1 MVAGETRGLVL
12 TEDEALDLLM
22 FLVSSAE
29 ICLTEPTHY
38 GTFRLID
45 AASRLAGSVLGH
57 DPARSADFLRRFKAE
72 VDTKKGWMMWDR
84 EEYDEFLR
92 AAPAQ
97 VAMEVKRLA
106 SEMGAESPERSA

>member
-1 MVAGETRGLVL
+1 MVASEARGLVL

-22 FLVSSAE
+22 FLVSLAE

-57 DPARSADFLRRFKAE
+57 DPVRSADFLRRFKDE

-97 VAMEVKRLA
+97 VAKEVKRLA
-106 SEMGAESPERSA
+106 SEMGAESPEPSA